1 MSLLIENLII
11 FFISFYGLHLIK
23 TIFLKNETFT
33 TSYFILHF
41 IVNFIITCICIPYF
55 LTLFKDPNGID
66 SEYREYMYIQYTFP
80 ILNALHSYHLY
91 NCYSNIK
98 YDEVIHHIITY
109 VFWILNIHLNHPIYY
124 VGLIWLSGVPG
135 GITYLMLY
143 LQKFQKVTILQEK
156 YYSMMINFWIRCPG
170 CIIYSTLLY
179 DRMIYMYD
187 GEICPMHVFI
197 IGFLMING
205 IHFTT
210 TIVESYYHNL
220 FKK

>member
-1 MSLLIENLII
+1 MSLLIENILI
-11 FFISFYGLHLIK
+11 FLISFCFMYLIK
-23 TIFLKNETFT
+23 NTFLKNYNFT
-33 TSYFILHF
+33 VAYFMLHF
-41 IVNFIITCICIPYF
+41 IINFIITCMCLPYF

-66 SEYREYMYIQYTFP
+66 SEYTEYMYIQYTFP

-91 NCYSNIK
+91 NSYKNIN

-135 GITYLMLY
+135 GITYLMLF
-143 LQKFQKVTILQEK
+143 LQNLKIITSLQEK
-156 YYSMMINFWIRCPG
+156 YYSMMINFWIRGPG

-187 GEICPMHVFI
+187 GELCPIHIFI

-210 TIVESYYHNL
+210 TIVDSYYRNFL
-220 FKK
+220 K